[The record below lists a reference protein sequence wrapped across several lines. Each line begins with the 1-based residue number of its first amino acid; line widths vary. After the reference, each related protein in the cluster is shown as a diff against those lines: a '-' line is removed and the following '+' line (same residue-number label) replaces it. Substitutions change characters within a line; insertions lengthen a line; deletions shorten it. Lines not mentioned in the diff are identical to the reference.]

1 LQDAEKVARLFVML
15 MRYQDSWRLRF
26 FVRAAILVLTLGL
39 AAQLPAQSSPARS
52 GLVNIST
59 RVFVEGGDYSL
70 IGGFIITGNASKR
83 VIIRAL
89 GPSLPLPHTLKDPFL
104 VLQDS
109 QTHHEF
115 FNDNWR
121 NTQEQA
127 IRDTGIPP
135 SNDLESAILID
146 LAPGQYTAVIQD
158 KGTGTGTALVEVY
171 DLGTVSQTSSDSA
184 QLAEIS
190 TRGNVKTGDDVMI
203 GGFIILEKSVKVVIR
218 ALGPSLQPHNIER
231 PLPDPT
237 LELHDGSGA
246 LIASND
252 DWRSDQ
258 EQEIIDTGVPPTD
271 DRESAIVRTL
281 SPGNYTAIV
290 RGKDG
295 VTGVGLVE
303 IYGLN

>member
-1 LQDAEKVARLFVML
+1 ML
-15 MRYQDSWRLRF
+15 L
-26 FVRAAILVLTLGL
+26 VTLVLTPELW
-39 AAQLPAQSSPARS
+39 AQSSSTRS

-59 RVFVEGGDYSL
+59 RMFVEGGDYSL

-83 VIIRAL
+83 VIVRAL

-104 VLQDS
+104 VVQDDQS
-109 QTHHEF
+109 HHEV
-115 FNDNWR
+115 FNNNWR

-135 SNDLESAILID
+135 PNDRESALIAD
-146 LAPGQYTAVIQD
+146 LAPGQYTATIQD
-158 KGTGTGTALVEVY
+158 IGTGTGTALVEVY
-171 DLGTVSQTSSDSA
+171 DLGTVSQNSSDSA

-218 ALGPSLQPHNIER
+218 AIGPSLQPHNVER

-237 LELHDGSGA
+237 LELRDGSGS

-271 DRESAIVRTL
+271 DRESALVRTL
-281 SPGNYTAIV
+281 TPGNYTAIV
-290 RGKDG
+290 RGKAD

-303 IYGLN
+303 VYGLN